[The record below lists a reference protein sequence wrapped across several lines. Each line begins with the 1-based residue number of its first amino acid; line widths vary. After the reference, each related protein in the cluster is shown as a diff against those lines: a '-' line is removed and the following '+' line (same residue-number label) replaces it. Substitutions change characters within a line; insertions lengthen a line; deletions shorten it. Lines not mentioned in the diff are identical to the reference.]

1 MKEFFNGIDRVEVVG
16 MILALVFAG
25 IAIVLVKLA
34 LNLMFIE
41 ADLASAG
48 TIIGVVGIWIA
59 LSLFVCAGVAH
70 RKANQRIEA
79 SFCEILGAIKR
90 CECRCHGTVTCE

>member
-1 MKEFFNGIDRVEVVG
+1 MKESFKEIDRVEVVG
-16 MILALVFAG
+16 MILALGFAG

-34 LNLMFIE
+34 WNLMFIE

-48 TIIGVVGIWIA
+48 TVASVVGIWIA

-70 RKANQRIEA
+70 RKANRRIEA
-79 SFCEILGAIKR
+79 SLCEILRAIKR
-90 CECRCHGTVTCE
+90 CECRCHGTATCE